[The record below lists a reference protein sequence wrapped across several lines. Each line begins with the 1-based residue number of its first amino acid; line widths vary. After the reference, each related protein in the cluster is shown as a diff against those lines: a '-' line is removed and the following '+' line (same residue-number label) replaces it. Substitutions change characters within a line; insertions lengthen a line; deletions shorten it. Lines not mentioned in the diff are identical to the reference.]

1 MLTITEGAVGRWL
14 QFVNIVVQMANAKM
28 NGRIVMKKMDHVT
41 IQDGHLSRQTVKF
54 KPLPVLIK
62 GQYQD
67 HFLALDLVKDQD
79 QILFQYQ
86 NLDLARNQNQILF
99 LYQNLDLVHDLGL
112 VHDLDQ
118 GQNLCLGIIVEEHGS
133 RMPSIIEV
141 VVGSWLLFVN
151 TVVQMAN
158 ANMNGRIVMKKMD
171 HLTIQDGH
179 QSRQTVE
186 IKPLLVLI

>member
-1 MLTITEGAVGRWL
+1 M
-14 QFVNIVVQMANAKM
+14 
-28 NGRIVMKKMDHVT
+28 
-41 IQDGHLSRQTVKF
+41 
-54 KPLPVLIK
+54 LIK

-67 HFLALDLVKDQD
+67 HFLALDLVQDQD

-86 NLDLARNQNQILF
+86 NLDLVHNQDQILFLCQNLDLVRNQDQILFLCQNLDLVHNQDRILF
-99 LYQNLDLVHDLGL
+99 LYQSLDLVHDLGL